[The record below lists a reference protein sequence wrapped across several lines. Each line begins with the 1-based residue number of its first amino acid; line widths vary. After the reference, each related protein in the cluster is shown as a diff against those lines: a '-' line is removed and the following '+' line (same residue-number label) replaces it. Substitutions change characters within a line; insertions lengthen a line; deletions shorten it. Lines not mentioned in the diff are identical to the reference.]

1 MELIFDHITGKQEQ
15 QDFQHFRLRA
25 YLDGNE
31 EDDPL
36 EQGWLADDVPYQGHE
51 CWYQS
56 RSTRIELRPG
66 LLKKPRKKELR
77 GQPIEMLEI
86 RPVDSMLKLTGME
99 NLYYSFLKK
108 KGYRDLYNPLRHI
121 HQRDSFL
128 VYYIDDVSNMLG
140 FTKIKKY
147 RWQEDVNDENFDD
160 DMPYMTGIETH
171 MHCSIEDIGMITME
185 MEIEWAAAKH
195 CRYLY
200 LGPGYEKSSIYKS
213 SIPGFQWWTGQKWSK
228 NVEQYRQACKRDSE
242 ITEIAD
248 LGAK

>member
-15 QDFQHFRLRA
+15 QDFQHFRLRG

-36 EQGWLADDVPYQGHE
+36 EEGWLADDVPYQGQE

-56 RSTRIELRPG
+56 RSTRIELRPNII
-66 LLKKPRKKELR
+66 KKPRKREVR
-77 GQPIEMLEI
+77 GRRIEMLEI
-86 RPVDSMLKLTGME
+86 RPVDGMLKLTGME
-99 NLYYSFLKK
+99 NLYRDFLAK
-108 KGYRDLYNPLRHI
+108 KGYRDLYNPMTHI
-121 HQRDSFL
+121 HQRDSFMI
-128 VYYIDDVSNMLG
+128 YYIDDVSHMIG

-147 RWQEDVNDENFDD
+147 LWQEDVHDEQFED
-160 DMPYMTGIETH
+160 GHLSAIETH
-171 MHCSIEDIGMITME
+171 MHCSTEDIGMISLE

-213 SIPGFQWWTGQKWSK
+213 TLPGFQWWTGQKWSK
-228 NVEQYRQACKRDSE
+228 NVEQYRKACTRDSE
-242 ITEIAD
+242 MTRISD

>member
-15 QDFQHFRLRA
+15 QDFQHFKLRG

-56 RSTRIELRPG
+56 RSTRINLKPR
-66 LLKKPRKKELR
+66 LLKKSRKREVR
-77 GQPIEMLEI
+77 GQQVQMLEI

-99 NLYYSFLKK
+99 NLYHEFLRK

-128 VYYIDDVSNMLG
+128 VYYIDDVSHMIG

-147 RWQEDVNDENFDD
+147 RWQENIHDENFDD
-160 DMPYMTGIETH
+160 NSNYLTGMETH
-171 MHCSIEDIGMITME
+171 MHCSKEDIGMISLE
-185 MEIEWAAAKH
+185 MELEWAMSKN

-213 SIPGFQWWTGQKWSK
+213 QIPGFQWWTGQKWS
-228 NVEQYRQACKRDSE
+228 NNAEQYRQACNRDSE
-242 ITEIAD
+242 ITRISD

>member
-1 MELIFDHITGKQEQ
+1 MELIFEHITGKQEQ
-15 QDFQHFRLRA
+15 QDFQHFKLRGV
-25 YLDGNE
+25 LDGND

-36 EQGWLADDVPYQGHE
+36 EQGWLADDVPYQGQE

-56 RSTRIELRPG
+56 RSTRIELKPG
-66 LLKKPRKKELR
+66 LLKKPRKRQVR
-77 GQPIEMLEI
+77 GQRIEMLEI
-86 RPVDSMLKLTGME
+86 RPVDGMLKLTGME
-99 NLYYSFLKK
+99 NLYHEFLRK

-128 VYYIDDVSNMLG
+128 VYYIDDVSNMIG

-147 RWQEDVNDENFDD
+147 RWEEDIHDENFDD
-160 DMPYMTGIETH
+160 NMQYLTGIETH
-171 MHCSIEDIGMITME
+171 MHCSTEDIGLITLE

-200 LGPGYEKSSIYKS
+200 LGPGYEKSAIYKS
-213 SIPGFQWWTGQKWSK
+213 FIPGFQWWTGQKWSK
-228 NVEQYRQACKRDSE
+228 NAEQYRSSCKKDSE
-242 ITEIAD
+242 IKNISD